1 MGSYGHPSGSSPSSP
16 ALVYHL
22 TKNGVRTRHLVVYNT
37 GPAVGADEATLRRV
51 FDAYGEVE
59 RVCCP
64 NPAAARVLITFR
76 EVRGRISRL
85 GLAIF
90 YVHSQ

>member
-1 MGSYGHPSGSSPSSP
+1 MGSGGRSPGTGNAPWP

-22 TKNGVRTRHLVVYNT
+22 TKGDVRTRHLVVYNT

-51 FDAYGEVE
+51 FEAYGEVE
-59 RVCCP
+59 RVHCP

-76 EVRGRISRL
+76 EVCTYMYTHMMS
-85 GLAIF
+85 
-90 YVHSQ
+90 